1 MYARQTAGRQLT
13 FDFAEGLIRDNLLLV
28 DRETSSVWS
37 QLDNK
42 AVSGPL
48 KGTPMQVVPS
58 LQTTWKF
65 WREQHPDSLVA
76 VVEDEQ
82 GRPYYYSDFKPGA
95 RRPRPTAHD
104 PSTLGLGLAVG
115 QEAWY
120 FPLSELA
127 GLESPL
133 RMEADGQPVQIHHRT
148 EALTAWAEDS
158 QGSLLAGV
166 LAYRQGWLSFFP
178 DSQIYQAPSQ
188 EPSQ

>member
-1 MYARQTAGRQLT
+1 MYARQTAGQQLT
-13 FDFAEGLIRDNLLLV
+13 FDFGEGLIRDNLLLV

-48 KGTPMQVVPS
+48 KGTAMQVVPS

-65 WREQHPDSLVA
+65 WREQYPDSLAA
-76 VVEDEQ
+76 VVEGKQ
-82 GRPYYYSDFKPGA
+82 GRPYFYSDFTPGT

-104 PSTLGLGLAVG
+104 PSTLGLGLVVG

-120 FPLSELA
+120 FPLSEMVRV
-127 GLESPL
+127 ESPL
-133 RMEADGQPVQIHHRT
+133 VLEIDGQPVQIHQRS

-158 QGSLLAGV
+158 QGTLLPGV
-166 LAYRQGWLSFFP
+166 MAYRKGWLDFFP
-178 DSQIYQAPSQ
+178 NSRIYRPKSPQRSQ
-188 EPSQ
+188 